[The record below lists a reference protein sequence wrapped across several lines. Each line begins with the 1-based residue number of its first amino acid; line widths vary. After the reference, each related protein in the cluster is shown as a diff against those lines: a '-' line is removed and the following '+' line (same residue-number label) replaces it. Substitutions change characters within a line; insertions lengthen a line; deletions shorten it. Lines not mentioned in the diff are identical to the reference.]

1 MLSFA
6 QNVHSLRTWKYVSIQ
21 NKRWKALA
29 YFVAKIQTS
38 WLEDHYVSSYLL
50 STWSKEV
57 QSTEV
62 FKVKWQQLHQQKQ
75 QIRCWALECALI
87 CSTQI
92 LNHPRTWLCKGDKS
106 MLGSLSTFSSTL
118 RLHFP
123 HWPQKKSDKL
133 LRHKMTFEGR
143 TIQYSVNKY
152 WNCPLNEFDI
162 LELKPQY

>member
-6 QNVHSLRTWKYVSIQ
+6 QNVQSLRSWKFVSIQ

-29 YFVAKIQTS
+29 FFVAKIQTS
-38 WLEDHYVSSYLL
+38 WLEDHYVSSYWL
-50 STWSKEV
+50 SSWFKEV

-62 FKVKWQQLHQQKQ
+62 FKVKWQQLYQERQ
-75 QIRCWALECALI
+75 QISCWALECALI

-123 HWPQKKSDKL
+123 HWPQKSRINFCATRWL
-133 LRHKMTFEGR
+133 LRVELF
-143 TIQYSVNKY
+143 S
-152 WNCPLNEFDI
+152 I
-162 LELKPQY
+162 LSTKTEIVL